1 MAAPKLTTDRLTL
14 REIKSKDI
22 FAHTELF
29 SDKET
34 MKLFGGPV
42 ITNDLEIKDVIENK
56 RREFEN
62 GTATFWVITLTEEKE
77 FIGFIRLMSYSSYYF
92 DTSFS
97 VMGEMKNSSEFL
109 QYIDKNGWEIDY
121 ALLKD
126 YREKGI
132 MTEAMNAV
140 LHYCNINGISPLYA
154 KVNSLTNSATVGLLK
169 KSGFIDH
176 LPQANQDGGLGMIYR
191 WTI

>member
-1 MAAPKLTTDRLTL
+1 MAAPKLSTVRLTL

-34 MKLFGGPV
+34 MKLLGGTV
-42 ITNDLEIKDVIENK
+42 IENDLEIKGVIEDK

-62 GTATFWVITLTEEKE
+62 GTAIFWVITLTEEKE
-77 FIGFIRLMSYSSYYF
+77 FIGFIRLMSYASYYF
-92 DTSFS
+92 DASFS
-97 VMGEMKNSSEFL
+97 AMGEMKNSPEFL

-121 ALLKD
+121 ALLKY

-132 MTEAMNAV
+132 MTEAINAV
-140 LHYCNINGISPLYA
+140 LEYCYANSISPLYA
-154 KVNSLTNSATVGLLK
+154 KVNSLTNSATVTLLK
-169 KSGFIDH
+169 KIGFTDH
-176 LPQANQDGGLGMIYR
+176 LPVANHDGELGMIYR
-191 WTI
+191 WTT